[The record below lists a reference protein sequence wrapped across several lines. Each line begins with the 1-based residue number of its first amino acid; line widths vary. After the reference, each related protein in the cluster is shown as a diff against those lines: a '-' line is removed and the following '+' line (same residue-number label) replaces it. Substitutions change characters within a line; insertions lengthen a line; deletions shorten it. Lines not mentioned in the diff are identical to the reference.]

1 MACATPWTPRTAD
14 VGTEKTL
21 LDVKNLNVHF
31 QTPEGELQAVRDVSF
46 SLRPGETLGVVG
58 ESGSGKS
65 QTMLAMM
72 GLLAN
77 NARAVG
83 QVLFRGENILNVP
96 TGQLNRV
103 RGPKLAMIFQD
114 PMTSLNP
121 FLTVERQM
129 TEVLQTHQN
138 ASRGQA
144 RTAAI
149 KMLENLRIADPLR
162 CLQSHPHQFSGGMR
176 QRIMIA
182 MALLSQPEVL
192 IADEP
197 TTALDVT
204 VQAQIVA
211 LLRQL
216 QQDHG
221 TSIIMVTHDLGLV
234 AGLSDQVMVMYGGR
248 VMEHAQADDIFYQ
261 TRHPYTRALLE
272 SVPRIEQA
280 DDALMAIPGMPPSL
294 RNMPAGCPFAP
305 RCARADSDCL
315 SPPPLSLVN
324 DCSADHR
331 VACHHAGAQS

>member
-1 MACATPWTPRTAD
+1 
-14 VGTEKTL
+14 L
-21 LDVKNLNVHF
+21 LDVRGLNVHF

-46 SLRPGETLGVVG
+46 SLRQGETLGVVG

-72 GLLAN
+72 GLLAP
-77 NARAVG
+77 NARAQG
-83 QVLFRGENILNVP
+83 QVLFKGTNILNVP
-96 TGQLNRV
+96 TAELNRV
-103 RGPKLAMIFQD
+103 RGQKIAMIFQD

-121 FLTVERQM
+121 FLTIERQM

-144 RTAAI
+144 RQAAI
-149 KMLENLRIADPLR
+149 KMLDQLRIADPLR
-162 CLQSHPHQFSGGMR
+162 CLQSYPHQFSGGMR

-182 MALLSQPEVL
+182 MALLSQPDVL

-248 VMEHAQADDIFYQ
+248 VMEHALADDIFYS

-272 SVPRIEQA
+272 SVPRLEHA
-280 DDALMAIPGMPPSL
+280 DDELVAIPGLPPSL
-294 RNMPAGCPFAP
+294 RNMPSGCPFAP
-305 RCARADSDCL
+305 RCSRADSNCQN
-315 SPPPLSLVN
+315 PAPLTQVAKSHLL
-324 DCSADHR
+324 
-331 VACHHAGAQS
+331 ACHHAGAQP

>member
-1 MACATPWTPRTAD
+1 
-14 VGTEKTL
+14 L
-21 LDVKNLNVHF
+21 LEVKSLNVYF
-31 QTPEGELQAVRDVSF
+31 QTPEGELQAVRDLSF
-46 SLRPGETLGVVG
+46 SLQPGETLGVVG

-72 GLLAN
+72 GLLAP
-77 NARAVG
+77 NARAEG
-83 QVLFRGENILNVP
+83 QVLFKGDNILNLP
-96 TGQLNRV
+96 AAQLNQV

-129 TEVLQTHQN
+129 TEVLQIHQN

-144 RTAAI
+144 RAAALQ
-149 KMLENLRIADPLR
+149 MLEKLRIADPLR
-162 CLQSHPHQFSGGMR
+162 CMNSYPHQFSGGMR

-182 MALLSQPEVL
+182 MALLSQPDVL

-248 VMEHAQADDIFYQ
+248 VMEHARADDLFYN
-261 TRHPYTRALLE
+261 TRHPYTRALLA

-280 DDALMAIPGMPPSL
+280 DDALLAIPGMPPSL
-294 RNMPAGCPFAP
+294 RNMPSGCPFAP
-305 RCARADSDCL
+305 RCAK
-315 SPPPLSLVN
+315 
-324 DCSADHR
+324 ADHECLEPAPLR
-331 VACHHAGAQS
+331 AVSDGTSDHGVACHHTGNHA

>member
-1 MACATPWTPRTAD
+1 M
-14 VGTEKTL
+14 GTEKTL

>member
-1 MACATPWTPRTAD
+1 MACATPWTRRIAD

-31 QTPEGELQAVRDVSF
+31 QTPEGELQAVRDVSL

-77 NARAVG
+77 NARAAG

-96 TGQLNRV
+96 TAQLNRV
-103 RGPKLAMIFQD
+103 RGQKLAMIFQD

-144 RTAAI
+144 RAAAL
-149 KMLENLRIADPLR
+149 KMLENLRIADPIR

-182 MALLSQPEVL
+182 MALLSQPDVL

-216 QQDHG
+216 QHDHG

-248 VMEHAQADDIFYQ
+248 VMEHAQADDIFYN

-272 SVPRIEQA
+272 SVPRLEHT
-280 DDALMAIPGMPPSL
+280 DDELLAIPGIPPSL
-294 RNMPAGCPFAP
+294 RNMPTGCPFAP
-305 RCARADSDCL
+305 RCAKADSACHSPAPLQLVAL
-315 SPPPLSLVN
+315 SAAEHL
-324 DCSADHR
+324 C
-331 VACHHAGAQS
+331 ACHHARAKA

>member
-1 MACATPWTPRTAD
+1 VNTHPN
-14 VGTEKTL
+14 L
-21 LDVKNLNVHF
+21 LDVRGLNVHF

-46 SLRPGETLGVVG
+46 SLRQGETLGVVG

-72 GLLAN
+72 GLLAP
-77 NARAVG
+77 NARAQG
-83 QVLFRGENILNVP
+83 QVLFKGENILNVP
-96 TGQLNRV
+96 TAALNRV
-103 RGPKLAMIFQD
+103 RGQKIAMIFQD

-121 FLTVERQM
+121 FLTIERQM

-144 RTAAI
+144 RQAAI
-149 KMLENLRIADPLR
+149 KMLDQLRIADPLR
-162 CLQSHPHQFSGGMR
+162 CLQSYPHQFSGGMR

-182 MALLSQPEVL
+182 MALLSQPDVL

-248 VMEHAQADDIFYQ
+248 VMEHALANDIFYN

-272 SVPRIEQA
+272 SVPRLEHA
-280 DDALMAIPGMPPSL
+280 DDELVAIPGLPPSL

-305 RCARADSDCL
+305 RCSRADSNCQN
-315 SPPPLSLVN
+315 PAPLTQVAKSHLL
-324 DCSADHR
+324 
-331 VACHHAGAQS
+331 ACHHAGAQP

>member
-1 MACATPWTPRTAD
+1 

>member
-1 MACATPWTPRTAD
+1 MSTHSS
-14 VGTEKTL
+14 L
-21 LDVKNLNVHF
+21 LEVKNLNVHF
-31 QTPEGELQAVRDVSF
+31 QTPEGELQAVRDLSF
-46 SLRPGETLGVVG
+46 SLRQGETLGVVG

-77 NARAVG
+77 NARAEG
-83 QVLFRGENILNVP
+83 QVLFKGDNILNLP
-96 TGQLNRV
+96 TAQLNRV
-103 RGPKLAMIFQD
+103 RGPRLAMVFQD

-121 FLTVERQM
+121 FLKIERQM

-144 RTAAI
+144 RAAALQ
-149 KMLENLRIADPLR
+149 MLEKLRIADPLR
-162 CLQSHPHQFSGGMR
+162 CFNSYPHQFSGGMR

-182 MALLSQPEVL
+182 MALLSQPDVL

-216 QQDHG
+216 QQEHG

-234 AGLSDQVMVMYGGR
+234 ASLSDQVMVMYGGR
-248 VMEHAQADDIFYQ
+248 VMEHAQADDIFYN

-272 SVPRIEQA
+272 SVPRLEHA
-280 DDALMAIPGMPPSL
+280 DDALLAIPGMPPSL
-294 RNMPAGCPFAP
+294 RNMPPGCPFAP
-305 RCARADSDCL
+305 RCARAD
-315 SPPPLSLVN
+315 N
-324 DCSADHR
+324 DCQHPAPLRLMTNGAADHW
-331 VACHHAGAQS
+331 VACHHAGTQA

>member
-1 MACATPWTPRTAD
+1 
-14 VGTEKTL
+14 
-21 LDVKNLNVHF
+21 
-31 QTPEGELQAVRDVSF
+31 
-46 SLRPGETLGVVG
+46 LRQGETLGVVG

-77 NARAVG
+77 NARAEG
-83 QVLFRGENILNVP
+83 QVLFNGDNILNLP
-96 TGQLNRV
+96 TAQLNRV
-103 RGPKLAMIFQD
+103 RGPRLAMVFQD

-121 FLTVERQM
+121 FLKIERQM

-144 RTAAI
+144 RAAALQ
-149 KMLENLRIADPLR
+149 MLEKLRIADPLR
-162 CLQSHPHQFSGGMR
+162 CFNSYPHQFSGGMR

-182 MALLSQPEVL
+182 MALLSQPDVL

-216 QQDHG
+216 QQEHG

-234 AGLSDQVMVMYGGR
+234 ASLSDQVMVMYGGR
-248 VMEHAQADDIFYQ
+248 VMEHAQADDIFYN

-272 SVPRIEQA
+272 SVPRLEHA
-280 DDALMAIPGMPPSL
+280 DDALLAIPGMPPSL
-294 RNMPAGCPFAP
+294 RNMPPGCPFAP
-305 RCARADSDCL
+305 RCARAD
-315 SPPPLSLVN
+315 N
-324 DCSADHR
+324 DCQHPAPLRLVTDGAADHWF
-331 VACHHAGAQS
+331 ACHHTDAPA

>member
-1 MACATPWTPRTAD
+1 MACATPWTRRTAD
-14 VGTEKTL
+14 VSTEKTL
-21 LDVKNLNVHF
+21 LDVNNLNVHF

-46 SLRPGETLGVVG
+46 CLRPGETLGVVG

-77 NARAVG
+77 NARAEG

-96 TGQLNRV
+96 AAQLNRV

-114 PMTSLNP
+114 PMSSLNP

-129 TEVLQTHQN
+129 TEVLQIHQN
-138 ASRGQA
+138 TSRGQA
-144 RTAAI
+144 RAASLQ
-149 KMLENLRIADPLR
+149 MLEKLRIADPLR
-162 CLQSHPHQFSGGMR
+162 CLNSYPHQFSGGMR

-182 MALLSQPEVL
+182 MALLSQPDVL

-248 VMEHAQADDIFYQ
+248 VMEHALADDIFYH

-280 DDALMAIPGMPPSL
+280 DDALLAIPGMPPSL
-294 RNMPAGCPFAP
+294 RSMPPGCPFAP
-305 RCARADSDCL
+305 RCARADHNCL
-315 SPPPLSLVN
+315 VPAPLSLAT
-324 DCSADHR
+324 DGAAAHR
-331 VACHHAGAQS
+331 VACHHTGSTA